1 MAKVAE
7 ILAVGECMAVVATG
21 IVVSISEEPEEMT
34 EDAPEGDRSPFGPS
48 MASKPTKFV
57 SLPELL
63 KVAKATGNKKV
74 SGSLVIVI
82 DKSLVRV

>member
-1 MAKVAE
+1 MPPR
-7 ILAVGECMAVVATG
+7 AT
-21 IVVSISEEPEEMT
+21 E
-34 EDAPEGDRSPFGPS
+34 SPFGPS
-48 MASKPTKFV
+48 MASKPTRFV